1 LHGQAKAHQVHTT
14 TRATIKPDAMT
25 PSLGLGLELN
35 PVLDEDADGD
45 GDPDV

>member
-1 LHGQAKAHQVHTT
+1 LHGQAKTHQVHTT
-14 TRATIKPDAMT
+14 TRATIKPDPMT

-35 PVLDEDADGD
+35 PVLDEDADGE